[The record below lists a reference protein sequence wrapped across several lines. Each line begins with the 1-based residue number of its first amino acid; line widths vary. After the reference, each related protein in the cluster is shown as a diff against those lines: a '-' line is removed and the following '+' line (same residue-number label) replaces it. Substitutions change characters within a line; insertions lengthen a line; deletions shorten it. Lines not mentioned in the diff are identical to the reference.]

1 MEWGRCCTLGRTRR
15 RETRTSHGNVLAR
28 DTSSKSQCPRLIGL
42 LPRLWKSVEEPFHSL
57 SDEANEWVSTLC
69 LYRKTASRAEERR
82 LIDAALHYIADL
94 KDTQGE
100 QVLIHQDLHGDNV
113 LAAEREPWLVI
124 DPKPLSGEREFAL
137 APIIRSFEFGHSR
150 DEALY
155 RLDRL
160 SDELQLDRDRA
171 LGWAVAQTV
180 AWSFGSS
187 YADPHLQTARWLMAA
202 H

>member
-1 MEWGRCCTLGRTRR
+1 M
-15 RETRTSHGNVLAR
+15 
-28 DTSSKSQCPRLIGL
+28 LIGL
-42 LPRLWKSVEEPFHSL
+42 LPRLWKPVEEPFRTL
-57 SDEANEWVSTLC
+57 SEEANEWATSLN
-69 LYRKTASRAEERR
+69 LDRKTASRAEERR
-82 LIDAALHYIADL
+82 LIDAALHCIADL
-94 KDTQGE
+94 NDTQGD
-100 QVLIHQDLHGDNV
+100 QDLIHQDLHGDNV

-124 DPKPLSGEREFAL
+124 DPKPLRGEREFAL

-150 DEALY
+150 DKTLY

-160 SDELQLDRDRA
+160 SDELQLNRDRA
-171 LGWAVAQTV
+171 LGWALAQTV